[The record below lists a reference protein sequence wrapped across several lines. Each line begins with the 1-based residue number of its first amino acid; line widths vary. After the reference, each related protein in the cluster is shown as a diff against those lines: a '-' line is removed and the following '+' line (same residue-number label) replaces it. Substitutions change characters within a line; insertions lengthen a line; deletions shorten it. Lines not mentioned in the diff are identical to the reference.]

1 MASFTVGLDLG
12 QANDFSALAVVEH
25 VWRYAPNSTD
35 GVRIR
40 HFEVVALR
48 RWDLGTPYPRIVQ
61 EVAEGMVSGPLSAQG
76 VLLFDATGVGRAIGD
91 LFAEQWRAG
100 RMGSYPPVPV
110 TFTQESK
117 ADMVSTVLV
126 AAQRGRLHI
135 ASRLPLASVLEEE
148 LTRFRQKIRA
158 TGSTS
163 IEYGSGAAAARTEG
177 RTEGHGDLATGL
189 FLAMKFGDYAI
200 TGTPRY
206 IGEERVDSLTLP
218 CSRCHVA
225 TKHVAHLSAESVLVC
240 AICGQERSDGGQ
252 PVQVAVR

>member
-25 VWRYAPNSTD
+25 VWRYAPDSTD

-61 EVAEGMVSGPLSAQG
+61 DVAEGMVSGPLSAQG

-100 RMGSYPPVPV
+100 RMGAYPPVPV
-110 TFTQESK
+110 TFDQQSK
-117 ADMVSTVLV
+117 ADMVAVVLV

-135 ASRLPLASVLEEE
+135 ANRLPLASVLEEE

-158 TGSTS
+158 SGSTS
-163 IEYGSGAAAARTEG
+163 IDIARG
-177 RTEGHGDLATGL
+177 TEGHGDLATAL

-206 IGEERVDSLTLP
+206 IGEERIDSLTLP

-240 AICGQERSDGGQ
+240 AMCGQERSDGGQ

>member
-1 MASFTVGLDLG
+1 MASFTLGLDLG

-61 EVAEGMVSGPLSAQG
+61 DVAEGMVSGPLSAQG

-91 LFAEQWRAG
+91 LFAEQWRSG
-100 RMGSYPPVPV
+100 RMGDYPPVPV

-135 ASRLPLASVLEEE
+135 ANRLPLASVLEEE

-163 IEYGSGAAAARTEG
+163 IEYGGG
-177 RTEGHGDLATGL
+177 TEGHGDLATGL

-206 IGEERVDSLTLP
+206 IGEERVDFLTLP

-240 AICGQERSDGGQ
+240 AMCGQERSDGGR
-252 PVQVAVR
+252 PVQVAIR

>member
-1 MASFTVGLDLG
+1 MPAFTVGLDLG

-35 GVRIR
+35 GARIR
-40 HFEVVALR
+40 EFQVLALR

-61 EVAEGMVSGPLSAQG
+61 DVAEGMTSGPLSAQG

-100 RMGSYPPVPV
+100 RMGAYQPVPV
-110 TFTQESK
+110 TFDQQSK
-117 ADMVSTVLV
+117 SDMVSNVLV

-135 ASRLPLASVLEEE
+135 ANRLPLASVLEEE

-158 TGSTS
+158 SGSTS
-163 IEYGSGAAAARTEG
+163 IDIARGTK
-177 RTEGHGDLATGL
+177 GHGDLATAL

-240 AICGQERSDGGQ
+240 AVCGQERSDGGQ

>member
-12 QANDFSALAVVEH
+12 QANDYSALAVVEH
-25 VWRYAPNSTD
+25 VWRYAPNSTN

-48 RWDLGTPYPRIVQ
+48 RWDLGTPYPKIVQ
-61 EVAEGMVSGPLSAQG
+61 DVADGMVSGGLREQG

-91 LFAEQWRAG
+91 LFNEQWHAG
-100 RMGSYPPVPV
+100 RMGAYPPIPV
-110 TFTQESK
+110 TFTQELK
-117 ADMVSTVLV
+117 ADMVSNVLV

-135 ASRLPLASVLEEE
+135 ASRLPLASVLEDE

-163 IEYGSGAAAARTEG
+163 IEYGGG
-177 RTEGHGDLATGL
+177 TEGHGDLATAL
-189 FLAMKFGDYAI
+189 FLALRWGDYAI
-200 TGTPRY
+200 IGSPRY
-206 IGEERVDSLTLP
+206 VGEERIDSLTLP
-218 CSRCHVA
+218 CSRCHIA
-225 TKHVAHLSAESVLVC
+225 TRHVAHLSAESVLVC
-240 AICGQERSDGGQ
+240 AVCGQERSDGGQ

>member
-1 MASFTVGLDLG
+1 MPAFTVGLDLG

-35 GVRIR
+35 GSRIR
-40 HFEVVALR
+40 EFEVLALR

-61 EVAEGMVSGPLSAQG
+61 DVAEGMGDGPLSAQG

-100 RMGSYPPVPV
+100 RMGAYPPVPV
-110 TFTQESK
+110 TFDQQSK
-117 ADMVSTVLV
+117 SDMVANVLV

-135 ASRLPLASVLEEE
+135 ANRLPLASVLEEE

-158 TGSTS
+158 SGSTS
-163 IEYGSGAAAARTEG
+163 IEIARG
-177 RTEGHGDLATGL
+177 TEGHGDLATAL
-189 FLAMKFGDYAI
+189 FLAMKFGDYII

-206 IGEERVDSLTLP
+206 IGEERVAS
-218 CSRCHVA
+218 A
-225 TKHVAHLSAESVLVC
+225 TTWCQGCGRSAEQVAHRTEPYVLVC
-240 AICGQERSDGGQ
+240 TGCGQERSGVTGDVR
-252 PVQVAVR
+252 PARAV

>member
-61 EVAEGMVSGPLSAQG
+61 DVAEGMVSGRLGGQS

-91 LFAEQWRAG
+91 LFNEQWRAG
-100 RMGSYPPVPV
+100 RMGAYPPIAV

-135 ASRLPLASVLEEE
+135 ANRLPLASVLEEE

-158 TGSTS
+158 SGSTS
-163 IEYGSGAAAARTEG
+163 IDYGGG
-177 RTEGHGDLATGL
+177 TEGHGDLATAL
-189 FLAMKFGDYAI
+189 FLALKWGDYAI
-200 TGTPRY
+200 EGSPRY
-206 IGEERVDSLTLP
+206 VGEERIDSLTLP

-225 TKHVAHLSAESVLVC
+225 TRHVAHPSAEGVLVC
-240 AICGQERSDGGQ
+240 AVCGQERSDGGQ
-252 PVQVAVR
+252 PVQVAVK